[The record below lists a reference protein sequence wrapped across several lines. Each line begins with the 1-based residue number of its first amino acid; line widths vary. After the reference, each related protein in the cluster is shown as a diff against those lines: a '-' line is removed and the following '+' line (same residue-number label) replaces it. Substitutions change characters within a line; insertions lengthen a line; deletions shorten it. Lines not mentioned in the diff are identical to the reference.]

1 MKRDIEEVSCQ
12 VVVESVC
19 LVALSNSYDHY
30 CAIGRKLG
38 VNVAKAKERGT
49 WLHID
54 GYLSPYDW
62 CNIDNATDPNAF
74 VASSAL
80 EHKEKDLKM
89 LFVRIRDFVTQ
100 ASTPACIAIDD
111 VSSLTAQYGECLVL
125 NFLRYCRY
133 LALETNSTLVVLNH
147 ADTDKNFLTASLVDL
162 STFVYTVRGLESGYC
177 KDIHGSVT
185 QSRRIFS
192 VDDIK
197 HANTPSTFQYKLVEH
212 GLRRIHGG
220 IDA

>member
-12 VVVESVC
+12 VVDESVC

-30 CAIGRKLG
+30 CAIGRKL
-38 VNVAKAKERGT
+38 VSSKAKERGT

-133 LALETNSTLVVLNH
+133 LALETN
-147 ADTDKNFLTASLVDL
+147 NFLTASLVDL
-162 STFVYTVRGLESGYC
+162 STFVYSVRGLESGYC